1 MGMFRFGKNPGLENP
16 VAGIPPVP
24 KETEPMPD
32 DPSLEQA
39 TAGRVPFPPIDEILG
54 VTISSDASD
63 LHLTVGN
70 PPVLRVH
77 GKLVRLEMR
86 ALFPEDTDKIAVEL
100 ANGEQLHKLRTEGN
114 VDFAITRFGQNRF
127 RISLYRQKG
136 TTAIA
141 LRLLPRQ
148 MLSYEEIGLPPIVR
162 EFIRLPRGLVL
173 LTGPTGSGK
182 TTSLAAMLNEI
193 NQKLGHHIVTIEDP
207 IEYMHEH
214 QAGMVNQREVGTD
227 VGSFADGL
235 RRALRQDPDVIFV
248 GEMRDQETMEIAL
261 QAAETGHL
269 VFSTLHTTGA
279 ARTVDRIVASFPAE
293 QQEQIRVQL
302 STNLKAVISQLL
314 IPRIDRPGRIAVFE
328 VMVNTPS
335 VSALIRD
342 NKSFRLATEIQ
353 TGAKYGMNTIEQS
366 LVDLYLGGVIAREE
380 VFGKAQDPELVAQL
394 LAGREP
400 RR

>member
-1 MGMFRFGKNPGLENP
+1 MGIFRFGKTPGADNP
-16 VAGIPPVP
+16 VAEMP
-24 KETEPMPD
+24 PMPEPEVPAPD
-32 DPSLEQA
+32 ESTPEPPGSS
-39 TAGRVPFPPIDEILG
+39 RVPFTPIEDILRL
-54 VTISSDASD
+54 TISAGASD
-63 LHLTVGN
+63 LHLSVGN

-77 GKLVRLEMR
+77 GKLIRMDMR
-86 ALFPEDTDKIAVEL
+86 ALFPEDTDKMAVEL

-114 VDFAITRFGQNRF
+114 VDFAITRWGRNRF

-136 TTAIA
+136 TTALA

-148 MLSYEEIGLPPIVR
+148 MLSYEEIGLPKIVR
-162 EFIRLPRGLVL
+162 DFIRLPRGLVL
-173 LTGPTGSGK
+173 VTGPTGSGK

-193 NQKLGHHIVTIEDP
+193 NVHLGHHIVTIEDP
-207 IEYMHEH
+207 IEYIHEH
-214 QAGMVNQREVGTD
+214 QGGMVNQREVGTD

-248 GEMRDQETMEIAL
+248 GEMRDQETIEIAL
-261 QAAETGHL
+261 RAAETGHL

-279 ARTVDRIVASFPAE
+279 SRTVDRIVAAFPAE
-293 QQEQIRVQL
+293 QQEQIRMQL
-302 STNLKAVISQLL
+302 STNLQAVISQLL

-328 VMVNTPS
+328 VMAHTAS
-335 VSALIRD
+335 VAALIRD
-342 NKSFRLATEIQ
+342 NKTFRLATEIQ

-380 VFGKAQDPELVAQL
+380 VFGKAQDPELAAQL